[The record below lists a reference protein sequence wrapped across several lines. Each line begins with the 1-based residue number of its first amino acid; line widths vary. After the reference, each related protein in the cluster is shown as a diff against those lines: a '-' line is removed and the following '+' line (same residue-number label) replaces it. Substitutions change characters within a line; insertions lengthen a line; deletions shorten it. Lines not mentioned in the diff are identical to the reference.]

1 MKNNTR
7 AALTLIAFSTPFVS
21 MNAHSA
27 GLQLM
32 PGSPNFGTAGAG
44 HAAAGFGA
52 SSAWANP
59 ATMVLVEG
67 QQIGF
72 GIIAAETD
80 IEFNPDDPNG
90 TGANAGGNL
99 YIPSFAYVNSINEN
113 ISVGFSMVVPYGNSL
128 SYGDDWDGS
137 NVATDV
143 SLETIQAMPSIAY
156 RINEKF
162 SIGFGISANH
172 TSVTQDLKINVPLPG
187 MGIHDTELEADSIDY
202 GYTIGGLYEINDNHR
217 LGFVYRSQV
226 DSDLNG
232 KADISE
238 GGKLSPLNGSYDTSL
253 DWVNPASIVF
263 SGVHQVSEKTS
274 LLWDVGRTF
283 YSAFETT
290 DVSLEDA
297 PISGLPTIHRNWEDA
312 ERYAIGA
319 QYQLN
324 DKMIL
329 QAGYAYETS
338 VVSDEDRSVDLP
350 LDKIQRYTAGILYQ
364 MNTSTSLGFGIE
376 YANLGD
382 AKIINDPSTAPLDS
396 PSGSYDSS
404 ALAASFS
411 VNYQF

>member
-1 MKNNTR
+1 MKKNTR
-7 AALTLIAFSTPFVS
+7 TALTLIAFSTPFIS
-21 MNAHSA
+21 MTAQGA

-52 SSAWANP
+52 GSAWANP
-59 ATMVLVEG
+59 ATMVLVED

-80 IEFNPDDPNG
+80 VNFNPDDPEGNG
-90 TGANAGGNL
+90 GGDAGGNL

-113 ISVGFSMVVPYGNSL
+113 VSVGFSVVVPYGNSL
-128 SYGDDWDGS
+128 SYDEDWDGN

-156 RINEKF
+156 RINEQF
-162 SIGFGISANH
+162 SVGFGISANH
-172 TSVTQDLKINVPLPG
+172 TTVAQDLKIDLGRSSV
-187 MGIHDTELEADSIDY
+187 DAELEADSVDY
-202 GYTIGGLYEINDNHR
+202 GYTVGGLYEINENHR

-226 DSDLNG
+226 DSDL
-232 KADISE
+232 E
-238 GGKLSPLNGSYDTSL
+238 GSGKLMGDTYDSEL

-290 DVSLEDA
+290 NISIQDA
-297 PISGLPTIHRNWEDA
+297 PKGLDEIALHRNWEDA
-312 ERYAIGA
+312 NRYAIGTH
-319 QYQLN
+319 YQLN
-324 DKMIL
+324 DKVIL
-329 QAGYAYETS
+329 QAGFAYEDS
-338 VVSDEDRSVDLP
+338 VVSDENRTVDMP
-350 LDKIQRYTAGILYQ
+350 LDRIMRYTAGALYQ
-364 MNTSTSLGFGIE
+364 VNTDTQLAFGIE
-376 YANLGD
+376 YADLGD
-382 AKIINDPSTAPLDS
+382 AKVTSEGS
-396 PSGSYDSS
+396 PPPFTGPDGSYDNS

>member
-1 MKNNTR
+1 MKKNTQT
-7 AALTLIAFSTPFVS
+7 ALTLIAFSTPFVS
-21 MNAHSA
+21 MTAQGA

-52 SSAWANP
+52 GSAWANP

-80 IEFNPDDPNG
+80 VEFNPDDPEG
-90 TGANAGGNL
+90 TGANAGGNI

-113 ISVGFSMVVPYGNSL
+113 LSVGFSMVVPYGNSL
-128 SYGDDWDGS
+128 NYGDDWDGN

-156 RINEKF
+156 RINEQF

-172 TSVTQDLKINVPLPG
+172 TSVTQNLKMDVPIPG

-202 GYTIGGLYEINDNHR
+202 GYTVGGLYEINEDHR

-232 KADISE
+232 TASLE
-238 GGKLSPLNGSYDTSL
+238 GKKISPLNGTYDAAL
-253 DWVNPASIVF
+253 DWVNPASIVI
-263 SGVHQVSEKTS
+263 SGVHQVSDKTTV
-274 LLWDVGRTF
+274 LWDLGRTF

-297 PISGLPTIHRNWEDA
+297 PIPGLPTIHRNWEDA
-312 ERYAIGA
+312 DRYALGT
-319 QYQLN
+319 QYQLT
-324 DKMIL
+324 DTVIL

-338 VVSDEDRSVDLP
+338 VVSDENRTVDLP
-350 LDKIQRYTAGILYQ
+350 LDSIQRYTAGVLYQ
-364 MNTSTSLGFGIE
+364 MNSDTSLGFGIE
-376 YANLGD
+376 YAKLGD

>member
-1 MKNNTR
+1 MKKNTR
-7 AALTLIAFSTPFVS
+7 TALTLIAFSTPFIS
-21 MNAHSA
+21 MTAQGA

-52 SSAWANP
+52 GSAWANP
-59 ATMVLVEG
+59 ATMVLVED

-80 IEFNPDDPNG
+80 VNFNPDDPEGNG
-90 TGANAGGNL
+90 GGDAGGNL

-113 ISVGFSMVVPYGNSL
+113 VSVGFSVVVPYGNSL
-128 SYGDDWDGS
+128 SYDEDWDGN

-156 RINEKF
+156 RINEQF
-162 SIGFGISANH
+162 SVGFGISANH
-172 TSVTQDLKINVPLPG
+172 TTVAQDLKIDLSRSSV
-187 MGIHDTELEADSIDY
+187 DAELEADSVDY
-202 GYTIGGLYEINDNHR
+202 GYTVGGLYEINENHR

-226 DSDLNG
+226 DSDL
-232 KADISE
+232 E
-238 GGKLSPLNGSYDTSL
+238 GSGKLMGDTYDSEL

-290 DVSLEDA
+290 NISIQDA
-297 PISGLPTIHRNWEDA
+297 PMGLDEIALHRNWEDA
-312 ERYAIGA
+312 NRYAIGTH
-319 QYQLN
+319 YQLN
-324 DKMIL
+324 DKVIL
-329 QAGYAYETS
+329 QAGFAYEDS
-338 VVSDEDRSVDLP
+338 VVSDDNRTVDMP
-350 LDKIQRYTAGILYQ
+350 LDRIMRYTAGALYQ
-364 MNTSTSLGFGIE
+364 LNTDTQLAFGIE
-376 YANLGD
+376 YADLGD
-382 AKIINDPSTAPLDS
+382 AKVTSEGS
-396 PSGSYDSS
+396 PPPFTGPDGSYDNS

>member
-1 MKNNTR
+1 MKKNTR
-7 AALTLIAFSTPFVS
+7 TALTLIAFSTPFIS
-21 MNAHSA
+21 MTAQGA

-32 PGSPNFGTAGAG
+32 PGSSNFGTAGAG

-52 SSAWANP
+52 GSAWANP
-59 ATMVLVEG
+59 ATMVLVED

-80 IEFNPDDPNG
+80 VNFNPDSVDGNG
-90 TGANAGGNL
+90 GGDAGGNL

-113 ISVGFSMVVPYGNSL
+113 VSVGFSVVVPYGNSL
-128 SYGDDWDGS
+128 SYDEDWDGN

-156 RINEKF
+156 RINEQF
-162 SIGFGISANH
+162 SVGFGISANH
-172 TSVTQDLKINVPLPG
+172 TTVAQDLKIDLGRSSV
-187 MGIHDTELEADSIDY
+187 DAELEADSVDY
-202 GYTIGGLYEINDNHR
+202 GYTVGGLYEINENHR

-226 DSDLNG
+226 DSDL
-232 KADISE
+232 E
-238 GGKLSPLNGSYDTSL
+238 GSGKLMGDTYDSEL

-290 DVSLEDA
+290 NISIQDA
-297 PISGLPTIHRNWEDA
+297 PMGLDEIALHRNWEDA
-312 ERYAIGA
+312 NRYAIGTH
-319 QYQLN
+319 YQLN
-324 DKMIL
+324 DKVIL
-329 QAGYAYETS
+329 QAGFAYEDS
-338 VVSDEDRSVDLP
+338 VVSDENRTVDMP
-350 LDKIQRYTAGILYQ
+350 LDRIMRYTAGALYQ
-364 MNTSTSLGFGIE
+364 LNTDTQLAFGIE
-376 YANLGD
+376 YADLGD
-382 AKIINDPSTAPLDS
+382 AKVTSEGS
-396 PSGSYDSS
+396 PPPFTGPDGSYDNS

>member
-1 MKNNTR
+1 MKKNTR
-7 AALTLIAFSTPFVS
+7 TALTLIAFSTPFIS
-21 MNAHSA
+21 MTAQGA

-52 SSAWANP
+52 GSAWANP
-59 ATMVLVEG
+59 ATMVLVED

-80 IEFNPDDPNG
+80 VNFNPDDPDGNG
-90 TGANAGGNL
+90 GGDAGGNL

-113 ISVGFSMVVPYGNSL
+113 VSVGFSVVVPYGNSL
-128 SYGDDWDGS
+128 SYDEDWDGN

-156 RINEKF
+156 RINEQF
-162 SIGFGISANH
+162 SVGFGISANH
-172 TSVTQDLKINVPLPG
+172 TTVAQDLKIDLGRSSV
-187 MGIHDTELEADSIDY
+187 DAELEADSVDY
-202 GYTIGGLYEINDNHR
+202 GYTVGGLYEINENHR

-226 DSDLNG
+226 DSDL
-232 KADISE
+232 E
-238 GGKLSPLNGSYDTSL
+238 GSGKLMGDTYDSEL

-290 DVSLEDA
+290 NISIQDA
-297 PISGLPTIHRNWEDA
+297 PMGLDEIALHRNWEDA
-312 ERYAIGA
+312 NRYAIGTH
-319 QYQLN
+319 YQLN
-324 DKMIL
+324 DKVIL
-329 QAGYAYETS
+329 QAGFAYEDS
-338 VVSDEDRSVDLP
+338 VVSDENRTVDMP
-350 LDKIQRYTAGILYQ
+350 LDRIMRYTAGALYQ
-364 MNTSTSLGFGIE
+364 VNTDTQLAFGIE
-376 YANLGD
+376 YADLGD
-382 AKIINDPSTAPLDS
+382 AKVTSEGS
-396 PSGSYDSS
+396 PPPFTGPDGSYDNS